1 MQYRRSLLLS
11 PADVGD
17 AGTKVIDLNF
27 PDIVSRLTIL
37 FSTTNPGSISI
48 TEHPAANMPK
58 IELVDGSNV
67 IFSLTGM
74 QTHALEFYDTGKLYP
89 GGGSLV
95 PAWNLVHNAVIN
107 FGRFLWDTLLAFDPK
122 KFTNPQLKIT
132 YDEDAA
138 VASTVA
144 NTLCVIAEIFD
155 EKAAAPS
162 GFLMNKELFA
172 YAPSAGATEEI
183 DMPTDYPFRQI
194 LVEARVNNLWF
205 GGIIGNIKLT
215 EDNDRKI
222 PFDLT
227 GSQLESLN
235 HALFGPCSEHIVADL
250 AADTGVTVYHAATQG
265 IMLRGDFYNTG
276 SLIDNVPFGY
286 SSLLKTTTQT
296 GYQPM
301 DIAGTMPHGVF
312 SVPLGNIQDMADL
325 YDLKGKALKL
335 KIQAGTGKTFT
346 ETFHVITQQVR
357 SYGAG

>member
-11 PADVGD
+11 PTDVD
-17 AGTKVIDLNF
+17 TAGTKVIDLNF
-27 PDIVSRLTIL
+27 PDVISRLTIL
-37 FSTTNPGSISI
+37 FSTTNPGTVTIG
-48 TEHPAANMPK
+48 EHPAANLPK
-58 IELVDGSNV
+58 IEVVDGSNV
-67 IFSLTGM
+67 IFSLSGL
-74 QTHALEFYDTGKLYP
+74 QAHAMEFYDTGKLYP
-89 GGGSLV
+89 GGGSFV
-95 PAWNLVHNAVIN
+95 PAWNLLHNAVIN
-107 FGRFLWDTLLAFDPK
+107 FGRFLWDPLLALDPK

-155 EKAAAPS
+155 EKAAEPT
-162 GFLMNKELFA
+162 GFLMNKELYA

-183 DMPTDYPFRQI
+183 DMPNDYPYRQI
-194 LVEARVNNLWF
+194 LIQARVNDLWF
-205 GGIIGNIKLT
+205 GGIIGNIKLS

-250 AADTGVTVYHAATQG
+250 DTTTGITVYHAATQG
-265 IMLRGDFYNTG
+265 VMLRGDFYNTG
-276 SLIDNVPFGY
+276 SLVDNVPFGY
-286 SSLLKTTTQT
+286 SSTLKTTTQT

-312 SVPLGNIQDMADL
+312 SIPLGNTQDLADL
-325 YDLKGKALKL
+325 YDLTGKFLKL
-335 KIQAGTGKTFT
+335 KILAGSGKTFT
-346 ETFHVITQQVR
+346 ETFRVITQQMR
-357 SYGAG
+357 SY